1 MESNDY
7 DELVAEIKHRTLTPG
22 ALARKVQATIAK
34 DLKTAK
40 QKEQSNNHGDSS
52 DAFSV
57 SSSQLVQDK
66 KDKERK
72 EDNRYMPKVSLLR
85 PDGSSLTDI
94 YSSKREDMWAKIMK
108 AQLAE
113 EVISYSY
120 SQLVASCNDCRCCM
134 QEERKRRERKEKL
147 RAHEEFGVLLKQQ
160 VDEYR
165 ERHKSNLDDD
175 KIYANTEPATVR
187 SDGLY
192 YFLQILSC
200 DLLCHLYNTTDEEN
214 G

>member
-1 MESNDY
+1 
-7 DELVAEIKHRTLTPG
+7 
-22 ALARKVQATIAK
+22 
-34 DLKTAK
+34 
-40 QKEQSNNHGDSS
+40 
-52 DAFSV
+52 
-57 SSSQLVQDK
+57 
-66 KDKERK
+66 
-72 EDNRYMPKVSLLR
+72 
-85 PDGSSLTDI
+85 
-94 YSSKREDMWAKIMK
+94 
-108 AQLAE
+108 
-113 EVISYSY
+113 
-120 SQLVASCNDCRCCM
+120 
-134 QEERKRRERKEKL
+134 
-147 RAHEEFGVLLKQQ
+147 VLLKQQ